1 MRKDTAVP
9 QGELESARLA
19 AERINNNLDGRKPTY
34 YIETYGC
41 QMNEHDSEKIAG
53 ILERCGY
60 VPAADKAAANII
72 FFNTCCVRDHAEKKV
87 FGNIGALK
95 KVKDENPSLIIG
107 VCGCMMQQKE
117 VADKLFK
124 RFPYLD
130 MVFGTNELHMLPNLL
145 EKVLNGERI
154 ELVRQMDGEIA
165 EGLPVKR
172 IDSVSQF
179 VTIMYGCNNFCSYC
193 IVPYVRGRERSRSVE
208 SIVNEVKDLAANGV
222 KEITLLGQNVNSY
235 YSEDD
240 NADFPALLRAV
251 CKVDGIERVRFM
263 TSHPKDLS
271 DGLIAAMAEEEKV
284 CTHIHLP
291 VQSGSDRILKL
302 MNRHYDRERYFTVV
316 DKLKAAVPGV
326 ELTTDIIVGF
336 PGETEEDF
344 EATLDMVEKIGYS
357 AAYTFKYSPRTG
369 TKAATMDEQI
379 SEEVKKER
387 LMRLND
393 TVAKGLKAGSG
404 KYIGQEGEVL
414 VEGCN
419 HRGEPMAYGKLPCFK
434 MVYFKGDESMIGSL
448 RRVRITGITKNSLVG
463 ELI

>member
-87 FGNIGALK
+87 FGNIGTLK

-271 DGLIAAMAEEEKV
+271 DGLMGRHGGRREG
-284 CTHIHLP
+284 LP
-291 VQSGSDRILKL
+291 
-302 MNRHYDRERYFTVV
+302 
-316 DKLKAAVPGV
+316 
-326 ELTTDIIVGF
+326 
-336 PGETEEDF
+336 
-344 EATLDMVEKIGYS
+344 
-357 AAYTFKYSPRTG
+357 AYTSSRAVRKRQNTEAY
-369 TKAATMDEQI
+369 
-379 SEEVKKER
+379 
-387 LMRLND
+387 
-393 TVAKGLKAGSG
+393 
-404 KYIGQEGEVL
+404 
-414 VEGCN
+414 
-419 HRGEPMAYGKLPCFK
+419 EPPL
-434 MVYFKGDESMIGSL
+434 
-448 RRVRITGITKNSLVG
+448 
-463 ELI
+463 

>member
-19 AERINNNLDGRKPTY
+19 AERINSSFDGRKPTY

-271 DGLIAAMAEEEKV
+271 DGLMAAMAEEEKV
-284 CTHIHLP
+284 CPHIHLP

-336 PGETEEDF
+336 PGETEEEFGQSLDF
-344 EATLDMVEKIGYS
+344 LRTCGLSMFHIFPYS
-357 AAYTFKYSPRTG
+357 RRKGTPAAAMPG
-369 TKAATMDEQI
+369 QI
-379 SEEVKKER
+379 PNAVKER
-387 LMRLND
+387 RAAEAAA
-393 TVAKGLKAGSG
+393 VAAELETQYHTALLGTTQQVLFEQEEDGLYAGHAMNYV
-404 KYIGQEGEVL
+404 K
-414 VEGCN
+414 
-419 HRGEPMAYGKLPCFK
+419 
-434 MVYFKGDESMIGSL
+434 VYVQAADLHNEI
-448 RRVRITGITKNSLVG
+448 RAVRITELCRDGVFG
-463 ELI
+463 ELE

>member
-60 VPAADKAAANII
+60 VPAEDKAAANII

-284 CTHIHLP
+284 CPHIHLP

-414 VEGCN
+414 VEGCD

>member
-1 MRKDTAVP
+1 MKEPVFVSPAEIAASRAAAKRVKDEVYDLGLTYHI
-9 QGELESARLA
+9 ES
-19 AERINNNLDGRKPTY
+19 
-34 YIETYGC
+34 YGC

-53 ILERCGY
+53 MMEEMGY
-60 VPAADKAAANII
+60 AKAEDKSKADFII
-72 FFNTCCVRDHAEKKV
+72 FNTCCIREHAEQRV
-87 FGNIGALK
+87 YGNIGALK
-95 KVKDENPSLIIG
+95 KRKDENPQLMIG

-284 CTHIHLP
+284 CPHIHLP

-357 AAYTFKYSPRTG
+357 AAYTFKYSPRIG

-387 LMRLND
+387 LKRLND
-393 TVAKGLKAGSG
+393 TVAKGLKAGSE

-414 VEGCN
+414 VEGCD

-448 RRVRITGITKNSLVG
+448 RRVRITEITKNSLVG

>member
-19 AERINNNLDGRKPTY
+19 AERINNNLDGHKPTY

-60 VPAADKAAANII
+60 FPAADKAAANII

-284 CTHIHLP
+284 CPHIHLP

-387 LMRLND
+387 LKRLND
-393 TVAKGLKAGSG
+393 TVAKGLKAGSE

-414 VEGCN
+414 VEGCD

-448 RRVRITGITKNSLVG
+448 RRVRITEITKNSLVG

>member
-19 AERINNNLDGRKPTY
+19 AERINNNLDGRKPTH

-87 FGNIGALK
+87 FGNIGTLK

-271 DGLIAAMAEEEKV
+271 DGLMAAMAEEEKV
-284 CTHIHLP
+284 CPHIHLP

-379 SEEVKKER
+379 RKS
-387 LMRLND
+387 D
-393 TVAKGLKAGSG
+393 
-404 KYIGQEGEVL
+404 
-414 VEGCN
+414 
-419 HRGEPMAYGKLPCFK
+419 
-434 MVYFKGDESMIGSL
+434 
-448 RRVRITGITKNSLVG
+448 
-463 ELI
+463 

>member
-9 QGELESARLA
+9 QNELESARLA
-19 AERINNNLDGRKPTY
+19 AERINNNMDGRKPTY

-284 CTHIHLP
+284 CPHIHLP

-302 MNRHYDRERYFTVV
+302 MNRHYDRERYFSVV

-344 EATLDMVEKIGYS
+344 EATLDMVKKIGYS

-379 SEEVKKER
+379 SEDVKKER
-387 LMRLND
+387 LKRLND
-393 TVAKGLKAGSG
+393 TVAKGLKAGSE

-414 VEGCN
+414 VEGYD

-448 RRVRITGITKNSLVG
+448 RRVKITGITKNSLVG

>member
-1 MRKDTAVP
+1 MRKDIAVP

-53 ILERCGY
+53 ILDRCGY

-208 SIVNEVKDLAANGV
+208 SIVNEVKDLASNGV

-271 DGLIAAMAEEEKV
+271 DGLMAAMAEEEKV
-284 CTHIHLP
+284 CPHIHLP

-414 VEGCN
+414 VEGCD

>member
-1 MRKDTAVP
+1 MRLHD
-9 QGELESARLA
+9 A
-19 AERINNNLDGRKPTY
+19 A
-34 YIETYGC
+34 
-41 QMNEHDSEKIAG
+41 
-53 ILERCGY
+53 
-60 VPAADKAAANII
+60 
-72 FFNTCCVRDHAEKKV
+72 
-87 FGNIGALK
+87 
-95 KVKDENPSLIIG
+95 
-107 VCGCMMQQKE
+107 KE

-172 IDSVSQF
+172 IDSVSQL

-284 CTHIHLP
+284 CPHIHLP

-316 DKLKAAVPGV
+316 DKLKTAVPGV

-344 EATLDMVEKIGYS
+344 EATLDMVEK
-357 AAYTFKYSPRTG
+357 
-369 TKAATMDEQI
+369 
-379 SEEVKKER
+379 
-387 LMRLND
+387 
-393 TVAKGLKAGSG
+393 
-404 KYIGQEGEVL
+404 
-414 VEGCN
+414 
-419 HRGEPMAYGKLPCFK
+419 
-434 MVYFKGDESMIGSL
+434 
-448 RRVRITGITKNSLVG
+448 
-463 ELI
+463 

>member
-1 MRKDTAVP
+1 MKEPVFVSPAEIAASRAAAKRVKDEVYDLGLTYHI
-9 QGELESARLA
+9 ES
-19 AERINNNLDGRKPTY
+19 
-34 YIETYGC
+34 YGC

-53 ILERCGY
+53 MMEEMGY
-60 VPAADKAAANII
+60 AKAEDKSKADFII
-72 FFNTCCVRDHAEKKV
+72 FNTCCIREHAEQRV
-87 FGNIGALK
+87 YGNIGALK
-95 KVKDENPSLIIG
+95 KRKDENPQLMIG

-284 CTHIHLP
+284 CPHIHLP

-387 LMRLND
+387 LKRLND
-393 TVAKGLKAGSG
+393 TVAKGLKAGSE

-414 VEGCN
+414 VEGCD

>member
-72 FFNTCCVRDHAEKKV
+72 FFNTCCVREHAEKKV

-284 CTHIHLP
+284 CPHIHLP

-316 DKLKAAVPGV
+316 DKLKAAVSGV

-336 PGETEEDF
+336 PRETEEDF

-357 AAYTFKYSPRTG
+357 AAYTFKYSPRIG

-387 LMRLND
+387 LKRLND
-393 TVAKGLKAGSG
+393 TVAKGLKAGSE

-414 VEGCN
+414 VEGCD

-448 RRVRITGITKNSLVG
+448 CRVRITGITKNSLVG

>member
-263 TSHPKDLS
+263 TSHPKDIS
-271 DGLIAAMAEEEKV
+271 DELIACFGELRHL
-284 CTHIHLP
+284 CRQLHLP
-291 VQSGSDRILKL
+291 VQAGNDRILSQ
-302 MNRHYDRERYFTVV
+302 MNRRYTREQYL
-316 DKLKAAVPGV
+316 DKVRALRAVCPEIG
-326 ELTTDIIVGF
+326 LTSDIIVGF
-336 PGETEEDF
+336 PGETLEEF
-344 EATLDMVEKIGYS
+344 EDTVSLIDEVRYD
-357 AAYTFKYSPRTG
+357 AAYTFIYSPRPG
-369 TKAATMDEQI
+369 TRAANMPDDTPMEEKSRRIQRLIEHQQRITTELCTRQI
-379 SEEVKKER
+379 GRIEP
-387 LMRLND
+387 
-393 TVAKGLKAGSG
+393 
-404 KYIGQEGEVL
+404 VL
-414 VEGCN
+414 VEEVSARDAQCVGGKTERGHMVN
-419 HRGEPMAYGKLPCFK
+419 FAGEPSLIGRIVPVKITSAGKNTLRGEML
-434 MVYFKGDESMIGSL
+434 
-448 RRVRITGITKNSLVG
+448 
-463 ELI
+463 